1 MHCKI
6 NSQNS
11 MGALPFLIAVFL
23 SVALF
28 SSNALAAT
36 RYGAEIVDVL
46 GKVSV
51 TIKADGVSVEATVG
65 LRLGEG
71 DAIETGP
78 DGEAEILFDDG
89 NVTRMDENS
98 KVTIEKLF
106 MEDDKSRKS
115 ILGLAFGRVKNSVIE
130 MVHKDSSFEVHTKSA
145 VAGVRGTPHW
155 VIGALE
161 KTGHTTEVDLLGT
174 PGEKGGVFV
183 TGSDAGKSE
192 VLLTPGM
199 RTVAALGLPPLEPF
213 VIAPD
218 RRRRL
223 AAVIPIKTEPAKSQ
237 EMREKILEE
246 VLEKAEEKPEEP
258 KEEEKREKEDEGE
271 EEASLIKPGVDDDA
285 DEMMEHVTRVVSVG
299 EIEDP
304 NDDDEC
310 DECDKPGS
318 TGIIDDTVTPSTPS
332 TTIRLNLAY
341 Q

>member
-1 MHCKI
+1 MYKI

-11 MGALPFLIAVFL
+11 AGALSFLVAVFFG
-23 SVALF
+23 ATLF
-28 SSNALAAT
+28 SSNAFAAT

-46 GKVSV
+46 GTVSV
-51 TIKADGVSVEATVG
+51 MIKADGVSVEATVG

-155 VIGALE
+155 IVGAFE
-161 KTGHTTEVDLLGT
+161 GAKHKTEVDLLGT
-174 PGEKGGVFV
+174 PGEKGSVFV

-192 VLLTPGM
+192 VLITPGM
-199 RTVAALGLPPLEPF
+199 RTVAEFGIPPLEPF

-223 AAVIPIKTEPAKSQ
+223 TVLIPIKTEPAKSQ
-237 EMREKILEE
+237 ELREKILEE
-246 VLEKAEEKPEEP
+246 VQEEQEEVVEEKTEEP
-258 KEEEKREKEDEGE
+258 KEEEKD
-271 EEASLIKPGVDDDA
+271 EEAESFVKPTVDDDA

-304 NDDDEC
+304 NEDDEC
-310 DECDKPGS
+310 DNCDKPGS
-318 TGIIDDTVTPSTPS
+318 TGLIDDDVTPSTPS

>member
-11 MGALPFLIAVFL
+11 RGGL
-23 SVALF
+23 SILVTLFFSATLF
-28 SSNALAAT
+28 SSSAFAAT

-46 GKVSV
+46 GNVSV

-98 KVTIEKLF
+98 KVTIQKLF

-115 ILGLAFGRVKNSVIE
+115 VLGLAFGRVKNSVIE

-155 VIGALE
+155 IVGAFDGP
-161 KTGHTTEVDLLGT
+161 KHKTEVDLLGT

-183 TGSDAGKSE
+183 KGSDTGKSE
-192 VLLTPGM
+192 VILTPGM
-199 RTVAALGLPPLEPF
+199 RTTAEFGLPPIKPF

-223 AAVIPIKTEPAKSQ
+223 VAIVPIKTEPAKSQ
-237 EMREKILEE
+237 ELREKILEE
-246 VLEKAEEKPEEP
+246 VKEEKPEETKEEP
-258 KEEEKREKEDEGE
+258 KEEEKSE
-271 EEASLIKPGVDDDA
+271 ETTASNDA
-285 DEMMEHVTRVVSVG
+285 DAMMDHVTSVVSVG

-304 NDDDEC
+304 NEDDEC

-318 TGIIDDTVTPSTPS
+318 TGIIDDNITPSTPS